1 MHGIVTLGE
10 DGKIEYIHDDTET
23 LLDSMTYILKDST
36 CTDTATVYIIIN
48 PVADCP
54 IPVDDVYYVTEGDTL
69 TVDSCVTAA
78 VNKGSNNENW
88 AAGEPNSSGDENIG
102 EIYSDGTWNDEKQTT
117 LNQRYLLKWMIKF

>member
-78 VNKGSNNENW
+78 VNKGSNNEKPTVGKFFLNTGKIW
-88 AAGEPNSSGDENIG
+88 LIFFNEL
-102 EIYSDGTWNDEKQTT
+102 TT
-117 LNQRYLLKWMIKF
+117 CILVILLSCFAS